1 MCVQIIVI
9 NFRGEVSRRSS
20 QRLRVPEK
28 CKTPVLELRHH
39 NQAMPLLMLP
49 WETRLEDHFPGDSAQ
64 IISRWS
70 LEEATNH
77 GLAARHGEGN
87 AMWDSPGRGL
97 GHRYRW
103 CLGHRASHLSLCLGA
118 GSRPCYLPPCRTTCN
133 GPSSKLERKHT
144 TQCEFR
150 TCTPGPA
157 CRPTTAPPWL
167 HLLPLYLGTQR
178 TVGSRPLMLKCFPSN

>member
-1 MCVQIIVI
+1 MCTNYCNKFSRGGFAQILT
-9 NFRGEVSRRSS
+9 EVESAGKMQNAGSRTSASQSS
-20 QRLRVPEK
+20 DA
-28 CKTPVLELRHH
+28 T
-39 NQAMPLLMLP
+39 AMLP
-49 WETRLEDHFPGDSAQ
+49 WETRSENHFPGDSAQ

-150 TCTPGPA
+150 TCTPGLA